1 MADSGLVLITPTS
14 IAKTGGSS
22 TATIGTNGSVTFTLC
37 ESISLN
43 GVFSSTYDNYMVVAR
58 SDSGSGGSQNV
69 IFRLRLSGTDAS
81 GANYTWQ
88 WLQADGTTVNGV
100 RTSSATNA
108 RVGLY
113 AENTK
118 VSGSAFYLFGPFLS
132 QATAMRSKTAGGY
145 LNAYLIDYV
154 ATHSLTTSYDGF
166 TMTSETAGS
175 TFGGRISVYGLRQ

>member
-1 MADSGLVLITPTS
+1 MDSLPRYQYSSDKWHDDGPVGCLRDEEIVMADSGLVLITPTS

-81 GANYTWQ
+81 GAN
-88 WLQADGTTVNGV
+88 
-100 RTSSATNA
+100 
-108 RVGLY
+108 
-113 AENTK
+113 
-118 VSGSAFYLFGPFLS
+118 
-132 QATAMRSKTAGGY
+132 
-145 LNAYLIDYV
+145 
-154 ATHSLTTSYDGF
+154 
-166 TMTSETAGS
+166 
-175 TFGGRISVYGLRQ
+175 